1 MFRTGFVGRQ
11 FPSGLGAGTATGT
24 MQSLDLN
31 FLSGAL
37 DSRITLAR
45 AGATATYFNS
55 AGTLQVASAN
65 APRFDYDPVSL
76 QIKGLLLEEGRINLN
91 TFSQAI
97 NSWTTKTDTTV
108 TDNNAVSPDGTT
120 NASLCTEGTAGTANV
135 VCPTATVASG
145 ATVTGTAFVKRG
157 NNDWLRIIVADPTL
171 TNGVQCW
178 VNTSTGALGTTSV
191 RGTGTSPVA
200 SIQTI
205 RNGWYRVTLT
215 GTLPGG
221 TTTVAIAVNS
231 ASADNSAT
239 KVNNA
244 TYLLWGVQLE
254 QNGFATSYIPTS
266 GATATRNADNTTMP
280 LASWFNAAAG
290 TFDAEFI
297 PQQAAATATQGGVLR
312 WDDTTNNNDGVL
324 FVNTS
329 GNMLAAGAV
338 ATVLQIN
345 ATLGNPTFGAINKAA
360 ITYGGALW
368 TGHINAATV
377 QNGSGGAVPSG
388 MNRLIIG
395 GSNVTSSNWILNGWI
410 RRIKYWPRALGASEM
425 LAEDGQPTLDIG
437 FVDPAGGIDSR
448 LTITRASI
456 ATYID
461 SSRTIQQV
469 SNNVA
474 RFDHDIATGTPL
486 GLLIEENRVQLLTN
500 SQTGWN
506 ASNAV
511 VSTDLPALFSGA
523 NVLKVTWPN
532 VNANGPNFVNV
543 SVSSS
548 FSYALSCYMWIPSS
562 YNSALDGPPQ
572 IDADIGSLGSGGT
585 SVTGRA
591 DLSKRDQWQRVTT
604 IMNLGTGASATANL
618 VVRRNTIGG
627 LGGQSFYVTCPQ
639 FELGTFPT
647 SYVPSTSGIVSRQA
661 DNISTPLGPWFVSS
675 QGTLIV
681 DALFGTI
688 PTTSFPRYAEFSDGG
703 IASNYNALSFSPGTS
718 QQAIMAI
725 SSAAAATSTVTFTPI
740 VNIPFKVGLTYTTT
754 AHQVC
759 ANGGTP
765 SSQSNTGVPNSLIV
779 LQLGNRPAMDRHL
792 NGYVR
797 RLRYFPR
804 VLSNAELAQ
813 ATT

>member
-76 QIKGLLLEEGRINLN
+76 QIRGLLLEEGRINLN

-120 NASLCTEGTAGTANV
+120 NASLCTEGIAGTANV

-157 NNDWLRIIVADPTL
+157 NNDWLRVIVADPTL

-297 PQQAAATATQGGVLR
+297 PQQAAAAATQEGVLR

-324 FVNTS
+324 FISTS

-338 ATVLQIN
+338 ATVLQLN

-360 ITYGGALW
+360 ITYGGAVW
-368 TGHINAATV
+368 TGHLNAANA
-377 QNGSGGAVPSG
+377 QNGSGGLVPSG

-410 RRIKYWPRALGASEM
+410 RRIKYWPRALGTSEM

-437 FVDPAGGIDSR
+437 FVDPAGGLDSR
-448 LTITRASI
+448 LTLTRATTG
-456 ATYID
+456 TYVD
-461 SSRTIQQV
+461 SGKSMRSA

-486 GLLIEENRVQLLTN
+486 GLLIEEGRTQVLTN

-511 VSTDLPALFSGA
+511 VSTDLVPLFSGA
-523 NVLKVTWPN
+523 SILKVTWPAGA
-532 VNANGPNFVNV
+532 ANGPNIVNIAV
-543 SVSSS
+543 SASTT
-548 FSYALSCYMWIPSS
+548 YSCSLYVWIPSA
-562 YNSALDGPPQ
+562 YDGSQDGAPE
-572 IDADIGSLGSGGT
+572 IDTDIGSLGAGGT
-585 SVTGRA
+585 SSRVNA
-591 DLSKRDQWQRVTT
+591 DFTKRNQWQRITAT
-604 IMNLGTGASATANL
+604 MALGTGPSPTFNF
-618 VVRRNTIGG
+618 VVRRPSPVS
-627 LGGQSFYVTCPQ
+627 GGQVFYITCPQ
-639 FELGTFPT
+639 VEVGAFPS
-647 SYVPSTSGIVSRQA
+647 SYIPSTAGTVTRNTDVITSPV
-661 DNISTPLGPWFVSS
+661 GPWYASS
-675 QGTLIV
+675 ASTIAAEIMLPVTGTLNNWQMALRLDDTTNSNRIQLLRTTASLNYTAQVTAAVV
-681 DALFGTI
+681 DQINATIGTVVPGAVMKTALSVTAGSQRATVNGAT
-688 PTTSFPRYAEFSDGG
+688 PTTNAG
-703 IASNYNALSFSPGTS
+703 ASQPSNITMMRVGCDQSGT
-718 QQAIMAI
+718 
-725 SSAAAATSTVTFTPI
+725 
-740 VNIPFKVGLTYTTT
+740 
-754 AHQVC
+754 
-759 ANGGTP
+759 
-765 SSQSNTGVPNSLIV
+765 
-779 LQLGNRPAMDRHL
+779 LQL
-792 NGYVR
+792 NGYMQ
-797 RLRYFPR
+797 RLRVWPR
-804 VLSNAELAQ
+804 ALGSAELQ
-813 ATT
+813 QVTT

>member
-76 QIKGLLLEEGRINLN
+76 QIRGLLLEEGRINLN

-108 TDNNAVSPDGTT
+108 TDNNAASPDGTT
-120 NASLCTEGTAGTANV
+120 NASLCTEGIAGTANV

-145 ATVTGTAFVKRG
+145 ATVSGTAFVKRG
-157 NNDWLRIIVADPTL
+157 NNDWLRVIVADPTL

-266 GATATRNADNTTMP
+266 GAAATRNADNTTMP

-290 TFDAEFI
+290 SFDAEFI
-297 PQQAAATATQGGVLR
+297 PQQAAAAATQEGVLR

-324 FVNTS
+324 FISTA

-338 ATVLQIN
+338 ATVLQLN
-345 ATLGNPTFGAINKAA
+345 ATLGNPVFGAINKAA
-360 ITYGGALW
+360 ITYGGAVW
-368 TGHINAATV
+368 TGHLNAATV
-377 QNGSGGAVPSG
+377 QNGSGGLVPSG

-437 FVDPAGGIDSR
+437 FVDPAGGLDSR
-448 LTITRASI
+448 LTLTRATTG
-456 ATYID
+456 TYVD
-461 SSRTIQQV
+461 SDKFMRSA

-474 RFDHDIATGTPL
+474 RFDHDVASGSPL
-486 GLLIEENRVQLLTN
+486 GLLVEESRTQVLTN
-500 SQTGWN
+500 SQTGLST
-506 ASNAV
+506 SNAV
-511 VSTDLPALFSGA
+511 VSTDLVPLFAGA
-523 NVLKVTWPN
+523 NIMKITWPAGT
-532 VNANGPNFVNV
+532 ANGPFITNIAVTSSTTY
-543 SVSSS
+543 SVS
-548 FSYALSCYMWIPSS
+548 CYIWIPSA
-562 YNSALDGPPQ
+562 YDGSQDGAPE
-572 IDADIGSLGSGGT
+572 IDTDTGSLGAGGT
-585 SVTGRA
+585 SSRTNA
-591 DLSKRDQWQRVTT
+591 DLTKRNQWQRITAT
-604 IMNLGTGASATANL
+604 MALGTGASATFNFVL
-618 VVRRNTIGG
+618 RRSSPVS
-627 LGGQSFYVTCPQ
+627 GGQVCYVTCPQ
-639 FELGTFPT
+639 VEVGASPS
-647 SYVPSTSGIVSRQA
+647 SYIPSTAGTVTRSA
-661 DNISTPLGPWFVSS
+661 DNISTPTGPWFASS
-675 QGTLIV
+675 
-681 DALFGTI
+681 AGTI
-688 PTTSFPRYAEFSDGG
+688 VVDSVFGVVPTANFPRYAEFSDGG
-703 IASNYNALSFSPGTS
+703 IAVNYMGLSFNPTNT
-718 QQAIMAI
+718 QQALMGVA
-725 SSAAAATSTVTFTPI
+725 SVAQTTASATFAPAAGTPL
-740 VNIPFKVGLTYTTT
+740 KLAMTYTTA

-759 ANGGTP
+759 VNAGTP
-765 SSQSNTGVPNSLIV
+765 VSQTNTAAPGVNV
-779 LQLGNRPAMDRHL
+779 LQLGNRPNLDRAL
-792 NGYVR
+792 NGYLRRVR
-797 RLRYFPR
+797 YYPR
-804 VLSNAELAQ
+804 VLSNAELAV
-813 ATT
+813 ATA